1 MFEMHKFALW
11 AVAAVVSVSAPVLA
25 DQPTAELQALDDALP
40 GTLINDP
47 TRLDWQIFGADQ
59 TSKPVKGEN
68 IPGGKAA
75 TQITIAKAGAT
86 LFEAGANAP
95 ITAGIKSGTDVVVAF
110 YARTVSAETSDGKG
124 RIGVR
129 FNQNVPP
136 YSGFGD
142 TTILIEKDW
151 KLYQVA
157 AKANISI
164 PRGQAVVGFQLSGA
178 KQVLEIGQTIV
189 ASGTT
194 SLTTKSGKA
203 EQSAT
208 TGILPQLQ
216 GKGKLISNPANKD
229 WAVYGPG
236 ETHQTVPS
244 PNIPGTG
251 GTALLVRTAAAA
263 ANAFD
268 IGANVPITD
277 SIAEGDVILIGILA
291 RTAPGGPAD
300 GTSKLGI
307 RVQANDPPY
316 PGFGENVLTLGP
328 TWRLLQIKTQ
338 AKTAIDAGKGVL
350 ALHFGAAA
358 QAIEV
363 GQVFV
368 INTSQLTPSSSQ

>member
-59 TSKPVKGEN
+59 TSKPVKGES

-110 YARTVSAETSDGKG
+110 YARTVSAETSDGRG
-124 RIGVR
+124 RIGLR

-178 KQVLEIGQTIV
+178 KQVIEIGQTIV

-194 SLTTKSGKA
+194 SLTTKSGKT

-208 TGILPQLQ
+208 TDILPQLQ

-236 ETHQTVPS
+236 ATHQTVPS

-263 ANAFD
+263 ANAFE
-268 IGANVPITD
+268 IGAIVPITD

-291 RTAPGGPAD
+291 RTAPGGSPD

-328 TWRLLQIKTQ
+328 TWRLLQVKTQ

-350 ALHFGAAA
+350 ALYFGAAA

-368 INTSQLTPSSSQ
+368 INTSKLTPSSNQ

>member
-1 MFEMHKFALW
+1 MFEMHKFPIW
-11 AVAAVVSVSAPVLA
+11 AIAAVVSVSAPVFA

-75 TQITIAKAGAT
+75 TQIRIAKAGAT

-129 FNQNVPP
+129 FNQNIAP

-151 KLYQVA
+151 KLYQVS

-178 KQVLEIGQTIV
+178 K
-189 ASGTT
+189 
-194 SLTTKSGKA
+194 
-203 EQSAT
+203 
-208 TGILPQLQ
+208 
-216 GKGKLISNPANKD
+216 
-229 WAVYGPG
+229 
-236 ETHQTVPS
+236 
-244 PNIPGTG
+244 
-251 GTALLVRTAAAA
+251 
-263 ANAFD
+263 
-268 IGANVPITD
+268 
-277 SIAEGDVILIGILA
+277 
-291 RTAPGGPAD
+291 
-300 GTSKLGI
+300 
-307 RVQANDPPY
+307 
-316 PGFGENVLTLGP
+316 
-328 TWRLLQIKTQ
+328 
-338 AKTAIDAGKGVL
+338 
-350 ALHFGAAA
+350 
-358 QAIEV
+358 
-363 GQVFV
+363 
-368 INTSQLTPSSSQ
+368 